1 MEMGFSCIVLLLFIF
16 AWQWLKLKVYV
27 FAVDSVF
34 DTEAQNGVLDN
45 SADVELRLNH
55 DGAILATCVVEEAS
69 SLGQIEQVSQNSS
82 RVEQNAV
89 EGDEPYLGQEFD
101 SEAAAHAFYNAY
113 ALRIGFRTR
122 VNDLSRSRVDGSIIA
137 RTLVCNKEGYRVAD
151 KRERMSVRPRPPT
164 RVGCKAM
171 ISVKKL
177 SIGKWVVAKFVKE
190 HTHTLSPGKGKKGSN
205 DQSTTDEQMK
215 IKELTQQLLVERK
228 RSASY
233 RKIIDLLFNHI
244 EEHTQNLS
252 QKIQRITDNLQEI
265 VSSEGKGK
273 DRRNAP

>member
-1 MEMGFSCIVLLLFIF
+1 M
-16 AWQWLKLKVYV
+16 
-27 FAVDSVF
+27 DSVF